1 MAGFVYSLYL
11 VSIGS
16 NKNAVVAAV
25 AEIRNI
31 TFDQAEFLI
40 NTAKLPW
47 LVKDGYTSFG
57 TINDDSQKLYDA
69 GATTRISSTSIVD
82 SGYTFSILLTDD
94 FDYDNSPVAYA
105 TVKLYTGEN
114 GQFITSGKTDTKGK
128 FT

>member
-16 NKNAVVAAV
+16 NKSAVVAAV

-57 TINDDSQKLYDA
+57 TIDNDEQKLSAA
-69 GATTRISSTSIVD
+69 GATTRIRSTSIVD
-82 SGYTFSILLTDD
+82 
-94 FDYDNSPVAYA
+94 
-105 TVKLYTGEN
+105 
-114 GQFITSGKTDTKGK
+114 
-128 FT
+128 